1 MEKELKVSE
10 LAALWN
16 TSVNTAWNRIKK
28 HNLIT
33 VKKPS
38 ENNQEITYVT
48 VSEEILNLYIK
59 SNNNNLN
66 NNVNNTNYEELL
78 TPNNNDNNIINQII
92 ELNNNFN
99 NKLSTLTDELI
110 EAKSKQ
116 LLLTDKA
123 DREGYYVNEI
133 NTLKKDNDKLNNDN
147 YKLKNIISI
156 LLISL
161 LSIVIIFLLVL
172 FIVVNKPVSNND
184 KPVQVQQV
192 QPINKPA
199 PQPVKAAAKP
209 YKK

>member
-1 MEKELKVSE
+1 MDKELKVSE
-10 LAALWN
+10 LAALWS

-48 VSEEILNLYIK
+48 ISDEILNMYIK
-59 SNNNNLN
+59 NNDNNLN
-66 NNVNNTNYEELL
+66 NNLNTLNYEEML
-78 TPNNNDNNIINQII
+78 TPVNNDNNIVNKII

-99 NKLSTLTDELI
+99 DRLNALTNDLI

-133 NTLKKDNDKLNNDN
+133 NTLKKDNNKLNNDN

-156 LLISL
+156 LLITL
-161 LSIVIIFLLVL
+161 VSIVIIFLLVL
-172 FIVVNKPVSNND
+172 FIAANKPVNND
-184 KPVQVQQV
+184 NPPAQVPQEQQV
-192 QPINKPA
+192 NKPA
-199 PQPVKAAAKP
+199 PTPVKP
-209 YKK
+209 HKK